1 MDAFSYQLS
10 EVIVLKDE
18 PIKAIQRSQKIV
30 DQQYFDDEKSSPQN
44 RTMMQ
49 TGGIENPIDFVRMY
63 KDVLKI
69 INKGTSKK
77 TKEIVKT
84 DFTEVAMRKIPYS
97 FFNSTLQL
105 RDDEIK
111 LFLVFCENDEKVQQV
126 VKSKSAFEMMD
137 FLINKNIEFKK
148 ITNFGR

>member
-1 MDAFSYQLS
+1 
-10 EVIVLKDE
+10 
-18 PIKAIQRSQKIV
+18 
-30 DQQYFDDEKSSPQN
+30 
-44 RTMMQ
+44 
-49 TGGIENPIDFVRMY
+49 
-63 KDVLKI
+63 
-69 INKGTSKK
+69 
-77 TKEIVKT
+77 
-84 DFTEVAMRKIPYS
+84 MRKIPYS